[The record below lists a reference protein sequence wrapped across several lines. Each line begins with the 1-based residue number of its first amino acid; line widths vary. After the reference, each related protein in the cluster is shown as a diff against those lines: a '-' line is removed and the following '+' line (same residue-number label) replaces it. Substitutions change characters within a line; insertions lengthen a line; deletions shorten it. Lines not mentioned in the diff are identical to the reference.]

1 MRVTNAVICISCML
15 MSATTFAR
23 DVEFPSDNS
32 EFIQSEPS
40 NTNDFL
46 PAFIE
51 NEWTIPA
58 IEEHIENKPQVL
70 SYSFEDFQRI
80 RQERSSV
87 DRKEIFHGS
96 WSPPKRSGPRSGFE
110 LPSPPSI
117 PPLDQDWLTKAVWP
131 RTRCYL
137 EGNGLNAIFG
147 TVALQR

>member
-1 MRVTNAVICISCML
+1 MRVTNAVICISCTL
-15 MSATTFAR
+15 MSATTSAR
-23 DVEFPSDNS
+23 DVEFPSTNS

-40 NTNDFL
+40 NTEDFR

-58 IEEHIENKPQVL
+58 IEGHIENKPEVL
-70 SYSFEDFQRI
+70 SYSFEDFRRI
-80 RQERSSV
+80 RQEMSSI

-117 PPLDQDWLTKAVWP
+117 LPLDRDWLTKAVWP

-137 EGNGLNAIFG
+137 EENGLNAIFG

>member
-23 DVEFPSDNS
+23 DVEFPSTNS
-32 EFIQSEPS
+32 EFIQSDRS
-40 NTNDFL
+40 NTEDFP

-51 NEWTIPA
+51 SEWTTPA
-58 IEEHIENKPQVL
+58 IEGHIENTQQAL

-80 RQERSSV
+80 RQERSSI

-96 WSPPKRSGPRSGFE
+96 WSPPKRSDPRSGFE
-110 LPSPPSI
+110 LPSPPCI
-117 PPLDQDWLTKAVWP
+117 PPLDRDWLTKAVWP

-137 EGNGLNAIFG
+137 EGNGNNAIFG
-147 TVALQR
+147 TVAVYR